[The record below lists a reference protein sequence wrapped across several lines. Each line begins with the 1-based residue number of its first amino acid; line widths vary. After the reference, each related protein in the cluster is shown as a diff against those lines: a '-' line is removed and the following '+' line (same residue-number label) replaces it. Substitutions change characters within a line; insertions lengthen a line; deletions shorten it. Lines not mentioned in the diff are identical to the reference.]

1 MRVVEVLIPSA
12 GVDEHSVALTA
23 SAILLLL
30 LAPLLG
36 FGDIPRLSPN
46 ESIFRVDEAD
56 PKAKA
61 ELRSDAFLLR
71 HNSSLDDIHVFPGL
85 EGTDCRQIPRG
96 TILLCN

>member
-23 SAILLLL
+23 SVILRLL

-36 FGDIPRLSPN
+36 LGDILGFGPHRSV
-46 ESIFRVDEAD
+46 FRVDEAD
-56 PKAKA
+56 PKAIA
-61 ELRSDAFLLR
+61 EFRSDAFFLS

-85 EGTDCRQIPRG
+85 EGTACRQIPRG